1 MNTKNRFFAFPDESS
16 PNIYICLLAVGSYDY
31 ICRVSRDP
39 LYFEAES
46 KLAEL
51 LHGKEQYLQME
62 LQRSQSI
69 DSFCERILHFISKLA
84 PSNLVNQVQAP
95 ASFYRRILDEVRNIG
110 WDYVTKID
118 PTLEFIEIT
127 LTDEFDHKINI
138 RFDLDGASFPRT
150 PPKVTSNL
158 PIPVRFDW
166 DPMSSKLSNIVDLH
180 KNAIQVFQPFWSQLE
195 DLDSQ
200 TCVIEPREPSLNCC
214 LRRIVVSNFLQIQI
228 EINPLKPLNVPKI
241 IFFGAEQACKEMRE
255 RFMSNSNTNSTV
267 WNYNRSLRENLEAAL
282 GVPLK
287 KRDDDAFAETDFE
300 CGICYTER
308 LGAELPEIICE
319 KCGKMFH
326 RSCLLD
332 WLRSRP
338 KQEHSFQV
346 VYGTCPFC
354 DAPIQ
359 CAIEQPH

>member
-16 PNIYICLLAVGSYDY
+16 PNIYTCLLAIGNSDY
-31 ICRVSRDP
+31 VFRVSQNP

-51 LHGKEQYLQME
+51 LRGKEQYLQME

-69 DSFCERILHFISKLA
+69 DSFCERVLHFISKLT
-84 PSNLVNQVQAP
+84 PTKSVNQIQAP

-110 WDYVTKID
+110 WDFVTKID

-127 LTDEFDHKINI
+127 LTDEFKRKINI
-138 RFDLDGASFPRT
+138 RFDLDSDAFPRS

-166 DPMSSKLSNIVDLH
+166 DPISSTLSSIVDLH
-180 KNAIQVFQPFWSQLE
+180 KNAIHVFQPFWSQLD
-195 DLDSQ
+195 DLDSH
-200 TCVIEPREPSLNCC
+200 TCVIEPREPLLNCC
-214 LRRIVVSNFLQIQI
+214 LRRIVVSNVLQIQI
-228 EINPLKPLNVPKI
+228 EINPLKPLNIPKI
-241 IFFGAEQACKEMRE
+241 VFFGAEQICKEMRE
-255 RFMSNSNTNSTV
+255 RFMSNSNTNSTI
-267 WNYNRSLRENLEAAL
+267 WRFDRSLRENLEEAL
-282 GVPLK
+282 GVQFK
-287 KRDDDAFAETDFE
+287 KRDDEAFADTDFE
-300 CGICYTER
+300 CAICYTER

-319 KCGKMFH
+319 KCSKMFH

-338 KQEHSFQV
+338 NQEHSFQV

-359 CAIEQPH
+359 CSIEQPH